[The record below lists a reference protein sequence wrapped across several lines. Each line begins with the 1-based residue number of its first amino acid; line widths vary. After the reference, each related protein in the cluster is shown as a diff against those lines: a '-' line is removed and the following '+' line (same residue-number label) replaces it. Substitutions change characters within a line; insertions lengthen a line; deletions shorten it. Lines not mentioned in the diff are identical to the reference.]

1 MPCSTTDACREEVET
16 GPGSAWRHPRLLRLG
31 YKHSMPQP
39 HRGDRVPT
47 NVRLPRHMREVAEA
61 IAARDGVGV
70 GEAVTRIFG
79 EALGLSVPEY
89 CLPKSQRSRGDEL
102 ELPLSK
108 AS

>member
-1 MPCSTTDACREEVET
+1 
-16 GPGSAWRHPRLLRLG
+16 
-31 YKHSMPQP
+31 
-39 HRGDRVPT
+39 
-47 NVRLPRHMREVAEA
+47 MREVAEA

>member
-1 MPCSTTDACREEVET
+1 MPSGTAAARRKEVET
-16 GPGSAWRHPRLLRLG
+16 GTGSAWRHPRLLRLG

-47 NVRLPRHMREVAEA
+47 NVRLPRHMREAAEA

-102 ELPLSK
+102 ELPLRKTS
-108 AS
+108 